1 MKTAELTGALLDYW
15 CARAEGIP
23 AADLEIR
30 QVPRT
35 DNRICVRTMRGKE
48 GVLGVALEVLAYS
61 TNWAQGGPL
70 LERSITTAA
79 RLPAGG
85 WHVDTLVT
93 WHGKG
98 RGDTVLQAVCRAVV
112 HQAYGDNVEDRPCL

>member
-1 MKTAELTGALLDYW
+1 MKTADLTGATLDYW

-35 DNRICVRTMRGKE
+35 VNRICVRILRGRE

-70 LERSITTAA
+70 LESRAVDVSPMAGVWYA
-79 RLPAGG
+79 KLRLSRADG
-85 WHVDTLVT
+85 V
-93 WHGKG
+93 
-98 RGDTVLQAVCRAVV
+98 GDTVLQAVCRAVV
-112 HQAYGDNVEDRPCL
+112 HQAYGDNVEDRPC

>member
-1 MKTAELTGALLDYW
+1 MKTADLSGALLDYW

-35 DNRICVRTMRGKE
+35 DNRICVRILRGRE

-70 LERSITTAA
+70 LGRSIVQMVHGTT
-79 RLPAGG
+79 G
-85 WHVDTLVT
+85 WHACTL
-93 WHGKG
+93 KG
-98 RGDTVLQAVCRAVV
+98 RGTGDTELQAVCRAVV
-112 HQAYGDNVEDRPCL
+112 HQAYGDNVEDRPC

>member
-1 MKTAELTGALLDYW
+1 MKTADLTGALLDYW
-15 CARAEGIP
+15 TARAEGIP

-35 DNRICVRTMRGKE
+35 DSRICVRILRGRE

-70 LERSITTAA
+70 LEYAA
-79 RLPAGG
+79 TKLERGVG
-85 WHVDTLVT
+85 KWHAEALERTSSQ
-93 WHGKG
+93 GY
-98 RGDTVLQAVCRAVV
+98 TVLQAVCRAVV
-112 HQAYGDNVEDRPCL
+112 HQAYGDNVEDRPC